1 MKDNEK
7 KNYEGVKAFLIARV
21 SDPRQVDA
29 LPAQKLRLE
38 EYADKLKLRPEL
50 HSFDE
55 TAYKEDRSKF
65 LEIINNAIKCPD
77 EYILV
82 FDKIDRLTRDVS
94 SEVVRTLKN
103 LVKEGKTEL
112 HFPSDGLVFHKNSPA
127 HDKTRLDMG
136 MVFGGYYSMAISDNV
151 KRKIEQ
157 KLHEGEY
164 PGKACVGYKNT
175 SITNS
180 EGKVV
185 EKNIVPDP
193 DRKDYIIKA
202 FELRLEGKSY
212 RTIAK
217 ILKDEGFRSN
227 TKKQGTVGQSQIE
240 VMLRNPFYYGVMKYN
255 GGLYPHKYEPIIS
268 KKMFD
273 MVQIINNARTNDRV
287 KTDTK
292 KVFTFNGIL
301 KCYVCGCSISSYE
314 QKGHV
319 YMRCTKAKD
328 IPCDQPHV
336 PEAVVL
342 PQVDV
347 LLERLSISEET
358 VKKVLD
364 LLKSEHDNIQLFY
377 KNAIAQTRAEY
388 NKLQKKL
395 DTLYEDRLDGRITV
409 DDYDKYVNKYKA
421 EMEELDRKLVEYTN
435 NDKSFVVT
443 AEYLL
448 RLASKAKYLFE
459 SSQPQQKNKIL
470 RLLLAN
476 LTLNQKRLQ
485 LNLLQ
490 PFNGLVSSQKSSNW
504 LSLADTLRTAST
516 DYDEH
521 KVNAIKELL
530 VTV

>member
-1 MKDNEK
+1 MNNNET
-7 KNYEGVKAFLIARV
+7 KNYEGVKAYLIARV

-29 LPAQKLRLE
+29 LPAQELRLN
-38 EYADKLKLRPEL
+38 EYAERLKLKPEL
-50 HSFDE
+50 HTFDE
-55 TAYKEDRSKF
+55 TAYKEDRVKF
-65 LEIINNAIKCPD
+65 LEIINNAIKYTH

-112 HFPSDGLVFHKNSPA
+112 HFPSDGLVFHQNSPA

-136 MVFGGYYSMAISDNV
+136 MVFGGYYSAAISDNV

-157 KLHEGEY
+157 KLHDGEY
-164 PGKACVGYKNT
+164 PGKARIGY
-175 SITNS
+175 TNVS
-180 EGKVV
+180 YEIDGKTF
-185 EKNIVPDP
+185 KNIVPDE
-193 DRKDYIIKA
+193 DRKGYIIKA

-217 ILKDEGFRSN
+217 ILREEGLRSN
-227 TKKQGTVGQSQIE
+227 TKKQCIVGQSQIE
-240 VMLRNPFYYGVMKYN
+240 EMLRSPFYYGVMRYN
-255 GGLYPHKYEPIIS
+255 GSLYPHKYEPIIS
-268 KKMFD
+268 KKTFD
-273 MVQIINNARTNDRV
+273 MVQLVNNQRTFDKT

-292 KVFTFNGIL
+292 KIFTFNGIL
-301 KCYVCGCSISSYE
+301 KCSNCGCSISSYE
-314 QKGHV
+314 KKGHV
-319 YMRCTKAKD
+319 YMRCTKAK
-328 IPCDQPHV
+328 PGVLCDQPHV
-336 PEAVVL
+336 SEAEL
-342 PQVDV
+342 MPQVDI

-358 VKKVLD
+358 VKKVLE

-377 KNAIAQTRAEY
+377 KNAIAQTRSEY
-388 NKLQKKL
+388 NKLQRKL
-395 DTLYEDRLDGRITV
+395 DTLYEDRLDRRITV
-409 DDYDKYVNKYKA
+409 DDYDKYVTRYKA

-476 LTLNQKRLQ
+476 LTLKQKRLQ
-485 LNLLQ
+485 LNLLK
-490 PFNGLVSSQKSSNW
+490 PFTSIVDTQNSKNW
-504 LSLADTLRTAST
+504 LSVADTLRTASS